1 MKNKMAEIK
10 NSEEWL
16 EYKQLELFTTWL
28 NKMMKK

>member
-1 MKNKMAEIK
+1 MAEIK